1 MLDKSVLSKAYLKR
15 KKIAQHQLD
24 SFNYFLNEGMHRVIE
39 EQPFVETSISGED
52 DEGKKYTMGV
62 RFEKI
67 RVGLPKSREADGSSE
82 EIFPAQ
88 ARLRNLKYAA
98 PVYLEM
104 QLMRKYESEEIGI
117 QEEGDLETVEIGEM
131 PIMVKSTKC
140 NVSREVR
147 EEKLGRPVSDEEYEE
162 WLRREAG
169 EDPLDPGGYFIVNG
183 SEHVIITLE
192 DLAPNRIFVNFE
204 EKYGSKSEVSK
215 VFSLK
220 QGFRVPIRV
229 EISKKDILEVS
240 FPAVGKKIEFVTLMR
255 ALGLEDDDAI
265 VKAVSDEPEIQEHVR
280 GNIHESKIRTQ
291 EEAIDKLGRK
301 IAPTQA
307 KEYREK
313 RVNYILDRYFFPHLE
328 DKVAKAHF
336 LGRMA
341 ESCYELSLG
350 KRGEDDKDH
359 YANKRLKLAGD
370 LMEDLFRVSFTKLMR
385 DMRYQLERAHMRA
398 RELKIST
405 AIRSDV
411 LTERITHALATG
423 NWVGG
428 RAGVSQLLE
437 RSNFVATASH
447 LRRIIS
453 PLSRSQPHFEAR
465 DLHPTQWGKI
475 CPSETPEG
483 PNCGL
488 VKNFS
493 QLVEISV
500 GEDEEHFKEHL
511 YKLGIIPP
519 ARSSEL
525 SAEKRIRVF
534 VNGDF
539 IGFSKDPERF
549 VTAVRQ
555 RRRAGEFSDQVNVA
569 YYADRRDILINSDRG
584 RARRPVIVVQ
594 NGKPQVT
601 ESYIAKLRTEEI
613 NFDDLVKEGVI
624 EYLDAEEEENALI
637 AVDETDLETKDGKD
651 YTHLEIDPS
660 LILGVV
666 AGLIPFPDH
675 NSSPR
680 NTMGAAMLKQSL
692 SLPNANYKTRTDTRM
707 HLLHSPQRP
716 IVKTRT
722 ADLIQHEK
730 RPAGQNFV
738 LAVLSYEGYNME
750 DALILNRAAID
761 RGLGRSHFFRT
772 YEGEEIRYP
781 GGEEDRFETPDME
794 IVGVRSHEA
803 YKQLDEDGI
812 INAETEVAPNDVL
825 IGKTSPPRFLE
836 ETTELLSPL
845 ERRDT
850 SICTRPNEQG
860 VVSSVALMESSSN
873 RRLAKVTVR
882 DQKIPEIG
890 DKFASRHGQKGVV
903 GIIVPPEDMPFTAD
917 GVVPDLIIN
926 PHAIPSRM
934 TVGHVLEMIGGKAGA
949 LEGRYIDATVFYG
962 ESEDE
967 LRAALDHAG
976 FSSTGRETMWDG
988 VTGAKIEAD
997 VFIGIAYYQKLYHLV
1012 SAKMHAR
1019 ARGPVQILTR
1029 QPTEGK
1035 AREGGLRFGEMERD
1049 VLIGYG
1055 AAISLKDR
1063 LLDESDKVLELVCGT
1078 CGMIACTDS
1087 KTGSVYCPNCGAD
1100 TDIYP
1105 VEMSY
1110 AFKLLLDEMKAL
1122 CIAPRLELEE
1132 AV

>member
-1 MLDKSVLSKAYLKR
+1 MLDRSVLSKAYLKR

-24 SFNYFLNEGMHRVIE
+24 SFNYFLEEGMQKIIE
-39 EQPFVETSISGED
+39 EQSDTETSIGSD
-52 DEGKKYTMGV
+52 DEKGKYKLVVKYG
-62 RFEKI
+62 KI
-67 RVGLPKSREADGSSE
+67 SVGTPKAREADGSYE
-82 EIFPAQ
+82 EISPSQ
-88 ARLRNLKYAA
+88 ARLRNLNYAA
-98 PVYLEM
+98 PVYLGM
-104 QLMRKYESEEIGI
+104 KLVKKYENGEEEVER
-117 QEEGDLETVEIGEM
+117 EEKEVEIGEL
-131 PIMVKSTKC
+131 PIMLKSKRC
-140 NVSREVR
+140 NLYGLS
-147 EEKLGRPVSDEEYEE
+147 EEELIK
-162 WLRREAG
+162 EAG
-169 EDPLDPGGYFIVNG
+169 EDPLDSGGYFIING

-192 DLAPNRIFVNFE
+192 DLAPNKIFVNFE
-204 EKYGSKSEVSK
+204 EKYGSKSVVSK

-229 EISKKDILEVS
+229 EINKKGILEVS
-240 FPAVGKKIEFVTLMR
+240 FPAVGRKIEFVTLMR
-255 ALGLEDDDAI
+255 ALGLE
-265 VKAVSDEPEIQEHVR
+265 SDEEIQKATSDDTQIEKYIR
-280 GNIHESKIRTQ
+280 ENLEESDVHIQ

-301 IAPTQA
+301 VAPTQA
-307 KEYREK
+307 KEYRER
-313 RVNYILDRYFFPHLE
+313 RVNYILDRYFLPHL
-328 DKVAKAHF
+328 DDRIAKAHF
-336 LGRMA
+336 IGRMA
-341 ESCYELSLG
+341 ESCYELYLG

-370 LMEDLFRVSFTKLMR
+370 LMEDLFRVSFTKLTR
-385 DMRYQLERAHMRA
+385 DMRYQLERANMRS

-411 LTERITHALATG
+411 LTERIVHALATG

-437 RSNFVATASH
+437 RSNYIATISH

-493 QLVEISV
+493 QMVELSV
-500 GEDEEHFKEHL
+500 GEDDEGFRSVFYE
-511 YKLGIIPP
+511 LGVIPP
-519 ARSSEL
+519 ARSLEI
-525 SAEKRIRVF
+525 SAESRTRVF
-534 VNGDF
+534 VNGNF
-539 IGFSKDPERF
+539 IGFSTEPERF
-549 VTAVRQ
+549 VEEVREK
-555 RRRAGEFSDQVNVA
+555 RRRDEISTQVNIA
-569 YYADRRDILINSDRG
+569 YYKDRRDIIINSDRG
-584 RARRPVIVVQ
+584 RARRPAIVVEDR
-594 NGKPQVT
+594 KPLVT
-601 ESYIAKLRTEEI
+601 ESHIEKLRRDELD
-613 NFDDLVKEGVI
+613 FDDLVKEGAI

-637 AVDETDLETKDGKD
+637 AVNETYLTKADGDDDE
-651 YTHLEIDPS
+651 YTHLEMEPS
-660 LILGVV
+660 LMLGII
-666 AGLIPFPDH
+666 AGLIPYPDH

-680 NTMGAAMLKQSL
+680 NTMGCAMLKQSL
-692 SLPNANYKTRTDTRM
+692 GLPAANYKTRADTRT
-707 HLLHSPQRP
+707 HLLHSPQKP

-722 ADLIQHEK
+722 ADLILHDK

-738 LAVLSYEGYNME
+738 VAVLSYEGYNME
-750 DALILNRAAID
+750 DALILNRGAID

-772 YEGEEIRYP
+772 YEGEERRYP
-781 GGEEDRFETPDME
+781 GGEEDKFEIPDIE
-794 IVGVRSHEA
+794 IVGVRSHDA

-812 INAETEVAPNDVL
+812 INPETEVTPNDVL

-850 SICTRPNEQG
+850 SVCTRPNERG
-860 VVSSVALMESSSN
+860 VVDSVVLMESSSN
-873 RRLAKVTVR
+873 RRLTKVSAR

-890 DKFASRHGQKGVV
+890 DKFASRHGQKG
-903 GIIVPPEDMPFTAD
+903 IIGLIAPPEDLPFTGD
-917 GVVPDLIIN
+917 GIIPDMIIN

-934 TVGHVLEMIGGKAGA
+934 TVGHVLEMIGGKVGA
-949 LEGRYIDATVFYG
+949 LEGRYIDGTAFSG
-962 ESEDE
+962 EPEED
-967 LRAALDHAG
+967 LREALVRAG
-976 FSSTGRETMWDG
+976 FSHTGRETMWDG
-988 VTGAKIEAD
+988 IRGEKIEAD
-997 VFIGIAYYQKLYHLV
+997 VFIGVVYYQKLYHLV

-1019 ARGPVQILTR
+1019 ARGPMQILTR

-1063 LLDESDKVLELVCGT
+1063 LLDESDRVVELVCGN
-1078 CGMIACTDS
+1078 CGMIACHDI
-1087 KTGSVYCPNCGAD
+1087 KTGSAYCPNCGAD

-1110 AFKLLLDEMKAL
+1110 AFKLLLDEMKAMG
-1122 CIAPRLELEE
+1122 IAPRLGLEE

>member
-1 MLDKSVLSKAYLKR
+1 MLDRSVLSKAYLKR

-24 SFNYFLNEGMHRVIE
+24 SFNYFLEEGMQKIID
-39 EQPFVETSISGED
+39 EQLYTETSIGDED
-52 DEGKKYTMGV
+52 EKGKYKLDVKFG
-62 RFEKI
+62 KI
-67 RVGLPKSREADGSSE
+67 NVGTPKAREADGSYE
-82 EIFPAQ
+82 EISPSQ
-88 ARLRNLKYAA
+88 ARLRNLNYAA
-98 PVYLEM
+98 PIYLGM
-104 QLMRKYESEEIGI
+104 QIVRKYENGEIE
-117 QEEGDLETVEIGEM
+117 EEGEEKEVEIGEM
-131 PIMVKSTKC
+131 PIMPKSKRC
-140 NVSREVR
+140 NLYELS
-147 EEKLGRPVSDEEYEE
+147 EKELIDK
-162 WLRREAG
+162 G
-169 EDPLDPGGYFIVNG
+169 EDPLDPGGYFIING

-204 EKYGSKSEVSK
+204 EKYGSKSVVSK

-229 EISKKDILEVS
+229 EINKKGILEVS
-240 FPAVGKKIEFVTLMR
+240 FPAVGRKIEFVTLMR
-255 ALGLEDDDAI
+255 ALGLESDEEI
-265 VKAVSDEPEIQEHVR
+265 LKAVSDDPQIEKYIQE
-280 GNIHESKIRTQ
+280 NLEESVVPTQ

-301 IAPTQA
+301 VAPTQA
-307 KEYREK
+307 REYRER
-313 RVNYILDRYFFPHLE
+313 RVNYILDRYFLPHL
-328 DKVAKAHF
+328 DDRIAKAHF
-336 LGRMA
+336 IGRMA
-341 ESCYELSLG
+341 ESCYELYLG

-370 LMEDLFRVSFTKLMR
+370 LMEDLFRVSFTKLTR
-385 DMRYQLERAHMRA
+385 DMRYQLERANMRS

-411 LTERITHALATG
+411 LTERIVHALATG

-437 RSNFVATASH
+437 RSNYVSTLSH

-493 QLVEISV
+493 QMVELSV
-500 GEDEEHFKEHL
+500 GGDDEGFRSIL
-511 YKLGIIPP
+511 YELGVIPP
-519 ARSSEL
+519 ARSLEI
-525 SAEKRIRVF
+525 SAENRTRVF
-534 VNGDF
+534 MNGNF
-539 IGFSKDPERF
+539 IGFSTKPERF
-549 VTAVRQ
+549 VEEVRKK
-555 RRRAGEFSDQVNVA
+555 RRRVEISTQVNIA
-569 YYADRRDILINSDRG
+569 YYKDRRDIIINSDRG
-584 RARRPVIVVQ
+584 RARRPVIVVEDK
-594 NGKPQVT
+594 KPLVT
-601 ESYIAKLRTEEI
+601 ESHIEKLRNGEMD
-613 NFDDLVKEGVI
+613 FDDLVKEGAI

-637 AVDETDLETKDGKD
+637 ALNETDLTKADGD
-651 YTHLEIDPS
+651 EYTHLEMEPS
-660 LILGVV
+660 LILGII
-666 AGLIPFPDH
+666 AGLIPYPDH

-680 NTMGAAMLKQSL
+680 NTMGCAMLKQSL
-692 SLPNANYKTRTDTRM
+692 GLPAANYKTRADTRT
-707 HLLHSPQRP
+707 HLLHSPQKP

-722 ADLIQHEK
+722 ADLILHDK

-738 LAVLSYEGYNME
+738 VAVLSYEGYNME
-750 DALILNRAAID
+750 DALILNRGAVD

-772 YEGEEIRYP
+772 YEGEERRYP
-781 GGEEDRFETPDME
+781 GGEEDKFEIPDIE
-794 IVGVRSHEA
+794 IVGVRSHDA
-803 YKQLDEDGI
+803 YKQLADEDGI
-812 INAETEVAPNDVL
+812 INPETEVAPNEVL

-850 SICTRPNEQG
+850 SVCTRPNERG
-860 VVSSVALMESSSN
+860 VIDSVVLMESSNN
-873 RRLAKVTVR
+873 RRLVKVSTR

-890 DKFASRHGQKGVV
+890 DKFASRHGQKGVI
-903 GIIVPPEDMPFTAD
+903 GLIAPPEDLPFTGD
-917 GVVPDLIIN
+917 GIIPDMIIN

-934 TVGHVLEMIGGKAGA
+934 TVGHVLEMMGGKVGA
-949 LEGRYIDATVFYG
+949 LEGRYIDGTAFSG
-962 ESEDE
+962 ESEED
-967 LRAALDHAG
+967 LREALVRAG
-976 FSSTGRETMWDG
+976 FSHTGRETMWDG
-988 VTGAKIEAD
+988 IRGEKIEAD
-997 VFIGIAYYQKLYHLV
+997 VFTGVVYYQKLYHLV

-1063 LLDESDKVLELVCGT
+1063 LLDESDRVVELVCGN
-1078 CGMIACTDS
+1078 CGMIACHDI

-1110 AFKLLLDEMKAL
+1110 AFKLLLDEMKAM

-1132 AV
+1132 TV

>member
-1 MLDKSVLSKAYLKR
+1 MLDQIVLSKAYLKR

-24 SFNYFLNEGMHRVIE
+24 SFNYFLNEGMQKVIE
-39 EQPFVETSISGED
+39 EQSRIETSISGED
-52 DEGKKYTMGV
+52 ENGKYTIGV
-62 RFEKI
+62 IFGKI
-67 RVGLPKSREADGSSE
+67 HMGLPKSREADGSSE
-82 EIFPAQ
+82 EIFPSQ

-98 PVYLEM
+98 PVYLDM
-104 QLMRKYESEEIGI
+104 QLVKKYESGEIK
-117 QEEGDLETVEIGEM
+117 VERDEKEVDIGEM
-131 PIMVKSTKC
+131 PIMVRSEKC
-140 NVSREVR
+140 NVSKKVR
-147 EEKLGRPVSDEEYEE
+147 EEKIDEKLSDGDYEE
-162 WLRREAG
+162 WLKKEVG
-169 EDPLDPGGYFIVNG
+169 EDPLDPGGYFIING

-204 EKYGSKSEVSK
+204 EKYGSQSEVSK

-229 EISKKDILEVS
+229 EKNKKDTLEVS

-255 ALGLEDDDAI
+255 ALGLENDEEI
-265 VKAVSDEPEIQEHVR
+265 LKTVSDDPKIKEHIQ
-280 GNIHESKIRTQ
+280 GNIEESTVRTQ

-307 KEYREK
+307 REYRDK
-313 RVNYILDRYFFPHLE
+313 RVNYILDRYFLPHL
-328 DKVAKAHF
+328 DNKIAKAHF

-341 ESCYELSLG
+341 ESCYELYLG
-350 KRGEDDKDH
+350 KRDEDDKDH

-370 LMEDLFRVSFTKLMR
+370 LMEDLFRVSFSKLVR
-385 DMRYQLERAHMRA
+385 DMRYQLERANMRS

-437 RSNFVATASH
+437 RSNYIATASH

-493 QLVEISV
+493 QMVEISV
-500 GEDEEHFKEHL
+500 GEPEKNFKNMIYE
-511 YKLGIIPP
+511 LGVIPP
-519 ARSSEL
+519 ARSMEIGT
-525 SAEKRIRVF
+525 EIRTRVF

-539 IGFSKDPERF
+539 IGFSTNPESF
-549 VTAVRQ
+549 VEAM
-555 RRRAGEFSDQVNVA
+555 RRKRREGEISDQVNVA
-569 YYADRRDILINSDRG
+569 LYKDRRDILINSDRG
-584 RARRPVIVVQ
+584 RARRPVIVVDKK
-594 NGKPQVT
+594 KPLVT
-601 ESYIAKLRTEEI
+601 AAHIEKLKTGEI
-613 NFDDLVKEGVI
+613 GFDDLVAEGVI

-637 AVDETDLETKDGKD
+637 ALSESDLTKTEEDK

-666 AGLIPFPDH
+666 AGLIPYPDH

-680 NTMGAAMLKQSL
+680 DTMGAAMLKQSL
-692 SLPNANYKTRTDTRM
+692 GIPAANYKTRTDTRT
-707 HLLHSPQRP
+707 HLLHYPQTP
-716 IVKTRT
+716 MVKTRI
-722 ADLIQHEK
+722 ADLIFHDK

-738 LAVLSYEGYNME
+738 IAVLSYEGYNME

-781 GGEEDRFETPDME
+781 GGEEDRFEIPDME

-812 INAETEVAPNDVL
+812 INSETEVAPNDVL

-850 SICTRPNEQG
+850 SVCTRPNERG
-860 VVSSVALMESSSN
+860 VVDSVVLMESSSN
-873 RRLAKVTVR
+873 RRLTKVTVR

-903 GIIVPPEDMPFTAD
+903 GLIVPPEDMPFTGD
-917 GVVPDLIIN
+917 GIIPDMIIN

-949 LEGRYIDATVFYG
+949 LEGRYIDGTAFFG
-962 ESEDE
+962 EPEAD
-967 LRAALDHAG
+967 LRAALVRAG
-976 FSSTGRETMWDG
+976 FSDTGRETMWDG
-988 VTGAKIEAD
+988 MTGKKIEAD
-997 VFIGIAYYQKLYHLV
+997 VFVGVAYYQKLYHLV

-1063 LLDESDKVLELVCGT
+1063 LLDESDKVVELVCGN
-1078 CGMIACTDS
+1078 CGMIACNDI
-1087 KTGSVYCPNCGAD
+1087 KTGSVRCPNCDAD

-1110 AFKLLLDEMKAL
+1110 AFKLLLDEMKAM

>member
-1 MLDKSVLSKAYLKR
+1 MLDRSVISKAYLKR

-24 SFNYFLNEGMHRVIE
+24 SFNYFLEVGMQKVID
-39 EQPFVETSISGED
+39 EQSLIETSISSED
-52 DEGKKYTMGV
+52 EESGKYKLGVKFGKINMG
-62 RFEKI
+62 I
-67 RVGLPKSREADGSSE
+67 PKSREADGSSE
-82 EIFPAQ
+82 EIFPSQ

-98 PVYLEM
+98 TVYLDM
-104 QLMRKYESEEIGI
+104 QIVRKYENGEI
-117 QEEGDLETVEIGEM
+117 EVERDEKEVEIGEL
-131 PIMVKSTKC
+131 PIMLKSKRC
-140 NVSREVR
+140 NLSKEVR
-147 EEKLGRPVSDEEYEE
+147 EVKTGRELSEEEYEE
-162 WLRREAG
+162 WLKKEAG
-169 EDPLDPGGYFIVNG
+169 EDPLDPGGYFIING

-192 DLAPNRIFVNFE
+192 DLAPNTIFVNFE
-204 EKYGSKSEVSK
+204 EKYGSKNVVSK

-240 FPAVGKKIEFVTLMR
+240 FPAVGRKIEFVTLMR
-255 ALGLEDDDAI
+255 ALGLENDEEI
-265 VKAVSDEPEIQEHVR
+265 LKTVSDNPEIKKHIK
-280 GNIHESKIRTQ
+280 GNIEESKVHTR
-291 EEAIDKLGRK
+291 EEAIEILGRK
-301 IAPTQA
+301 IASTQA

-313 RVNYILDRYFFPHLE
+313 RVNYILDRYFLPHLD
-328 DKVAKAHF
+328 DKIAKAHF

-341 ESCYELSLG
+341 ESCYELLLN
-350 KRGEDDKDH
+350 KRSEDDKDH

-370 LMEDLFRVSFTKLMR
+370 LMEDLFRVSFTKLIR
-385 DMRYQLERAHMRA
+385 DMRYQLERAHMRN

-437 RSNFVATASH
+437 RSNYVATASH

-500 GEDEEHFKEHL
+500 GEDEESFKNIFYE
-511 YKLGIIPP
+511 LGVIPP
-519 ARSSEL
+519 ARSLEVI
-525 SAEKRIRVF
+525 AEKRTRVF
-534 VNGDF
+534 MNGDF
-539 IGFSKDPERF
+539 IGFHTDPERF
-549 VTAVRQ
+549 VEELRMK
-555 RRRAGEFSDQVNVA
+555 RRGGEISTQVNVA
-569 YYADRRDILINSDRG
+569 YYADRSDIMINSDRG
-584 RARRPVIVVQ
+584 RARRPVIVVEK
-594 NGKPQVT
+594 GKPVVT
-601 ESYIAKLRTEEI
+601 ESQIGKLI
-613 NFDDLVKEGVI
+613 DGDMDFDDLVNEGVI

-637 AVDETDLETKDGKD
+637 ALDEADLAKADGSD
-651 YTHLEIDPS
+651 YTHMEIDPS
-660 LILGVV
+660 LILGIV
-666 AGLIPFPDH
+666 AGLIPYPDH

-680 NTMGAAMLKQSL
+680 NTMGCAMLKQSL
-692 SLPNANYKTRTDTRM
+692 GLPAANYRARTDTRT
-707 HLLHSPQRP
+707 HLLQSPQKP
-716 IVKTRT
+716 LVKTRT
-722 ADLIQHEK
+722 ADIILHDK

-738 LAVLSYEGYNME
+738 IAVLSYEGYNME

-761 RGLGRSHFFRT
+761 RGLGRSYFFRT

-781 GGEEDRFETPDME
+781 GGEEDRFEIPDME
-794 IVGVRSHEA
+794 IVGVRNHEA
-803 YKQLDEDGI
+803 YNQLDEDGI
-812 INAETEVAPNDVL
+812 INSETEVAPNDVL

-850 SICTRPNEQG
+850 SVCTRLNEQG
-860 VVSSVALMESSSN
+860 VVDSVVFMESSSN
-873 RRLAKVTVR
+873 RRLAKVSVR
-882 DQKIPEIG
+882 EQKIPEIG

-903 GIIVPPEDMPFTAD
+903 GLIVPPEDMPFTGD
-917 GVVPDLIIN
+917 GIIPDMIIN

-949 LEGRYIDATVFYG
+949 LEGRHIYG
-962 ESEDE
+962 TAFFGEPEED
-967 LRAALDHAG
+967 LRAALERAG
-976 FSSTGRETMWDG
+976 FSDTGIETMWDG
-988 VTGAKIEAD
+988 MGGKKIEAD
-997 VFIGIAYYQKLYHLV
+997 VFIGVAYYQKLYHLV

-1063 LLDESDKVLELVCGT
+1063 LLDESDKVVELVCGN
-1078 CGMIACTDS
+1078 CGMIACPDI
-1087 KTGSVYCPNCGAD
+1087 KTGTLYCPNCGAD

-1110 AFKLLLDEMKAL
+1110 AFKLLLDEMKAM

>member
-1 MLDKSVLSKAYLKR
+1 MLDLSVLSRAYLTR
-15 KKIAQHQLD
+15 EKIAQHQLD
-24 SFNYFLNEGMHRVIE
+24 SFNYFLEEGMQKVIE
-39 EQPFVETSISGED
+39 EQPEIETSIAGED
-52 DEGKKYTMGV
+52 ERGKYTLGV
-62 RFEKI
+62 KFGKI
-67 RVGLPKSREADGSSE
+67 SVGRPKAREADGSYE
-82 EIFPAQ
+82 EIFPSQ
-88 ARLRNLKYAA
+88 ARLRNLSYAA
-98 PVYLEM
+98 PVYFHM
-104 QLMRKYESEEIGI
+104 QLVRKYENGEEEVESEER
-117 QEEGDLETVEIGEM
+117 EVEIGEI
-131 PIMVKSTKC
+131 PIMLKSKRC
-140 NVSREVR
+140 NLSREVL
-147 EEKLGRPVSDEEYEE
+147 EEKIGRRLTDEEYEE
-162 WLRREAG
+162 WLKREAG
-169 EDPLDPGGYFIVNG
+169 EDPMDPGGYFIING

-204 EKYGSKSEVSK
+204 EKYGSKSVVSK
-215 VFSLK
+215 VFSFK

-229 EISKKDILEVS
+229 EINKKDILEVS
-240 FPAVGKKIEFVTLMR
+240 FPAVGRKIEFVTLMR
-255 ALGLEDDDAI
+255 ALGLEREEEI
-265 VKAVSDEPEIQEHVR
+265 LKAVSDDPRIQEHIK
-280 GNIHESKIRTQ
+280 GNIEECKVLTQ
-291 EEAIDKLGRK
+291 EEAIDTLGRK

-307 KEYREK
+307 REYREK
-313 RVNYILDRYFFPHLE
+313 RVNYILDRYFLPHLE
-328 DKVAKAHF
+328 DKIAKAHF

-341 ESCYELSLG
+341 ESCYELYLG

-370 LMEDLFRVSFTKLMR
+370 LMEDLFRVSFTKLVR
-385 DMRYQLERAHMRA
+385 DMRYQLERAHMRS
-398 RELKIST
+398 RELKIGT

-411 LTERITHALATG
+411 LTERIMHALATG

-437 RSNFVATASH
+437 RSNYVATISH

-493 QLVEISV
+493 QMVEISV
-500 GEDEEHFKEHL
+500 GVDEGSFKPLL
-511 YKLGIIPP
+511 YELGVIPP
-519 ARSSEL
+519 ARALEL
-525 SAEKRIRVF
+525 GGGKKVRVF
-534 VNGDF
+534 VNGDL
-539 IGFSKDPERF
+539 IGFSTEPERF
-549 VTAVRQ
+549 VEEVRR
-555 RRRAGEFSDQVNVA
+555 RRRAGEISTQVNIA
-569 YYADRRDILINSDRG
+569 YYKDGRDIIINSDRG
-584 RARRPVIVVQ
+584 RARRPVIVVK
-594 NGKPQVT
+594 NGKPLVT
-601 ESYIAKLRTEEI
+601 ETHISKLRRGELE
-613 NFDDLVKEGVI
+613 FDDLVKEGVI

-637 AVDETDLETKDGKD
+637 ALYETDLTKPGRHE
-651 YTHLEIDPS
+651 YTHLEMDPS

-666 AGLIPFPDH
+666 AGLIPYPDH

-692 SLPNANYKTRTDTRM
+692 GLSAANFKTRADTRL
-707 HLLHSPQRP
+707 HLLHYPQKP
-716 IVKTRT
+716 LVKTRT
-722 ADLIQHEK
+722 ADLILHDK
-730 RPAGQNFV
+730 RPAGQNFIV
-738 LAVLSYEGYNME
+738 AVLSYEGYNME
-750 DALILNRAAID
+750 DAVILNRAAID

-781 GGEEDRFETPDME
+781 GGEEDRFEIPDME
-794 IVGVRSHEA
+794 IVGVRNHDA

-850 SICTRPNEQG
+850 SVCTRPNERG
-860 VVSSVALMESSSN
+860 VVDSVVLMESSSN
-873 RRLAKVTVR
+873 RRLVKVTVR

-903 GIIVPPEDMPFTAD
+903 GLIAPPEDLPFTAD
-917 GVVPDLIIN
+917 GIVPDMIIN

-949 LEGRYIDATVFYG
+949 LEGRYIDGTAFFG
-962 ESEDE
+962 EPEEE
-967 LRAALDHAG
+967 LRAALVRAG
-976 FSSTGRETMWDG
+976 FSHTGREVMWDG
-988 VTGAKIEAD
+988 ITGERIEAE
-997 VFIGIAYYQKLYHLV
+997 VFIGVVYYQKLYHLV

-1063 LLDESDKVLELVCGT
+1063 LLDESDKVVELVCGN
-1078 CGMIACTDS
+1078 CGMIACNDI

-1110 AFKLLLDEMKAL
+1110 AFKLLLDEMKAM